1 MTREEHLLVILG
13 EECSE
18 VAKEAAK
25 ALRFGLDDK
34 EPGQDKTNRQKI
46 ATEFNDL
53 FAVVKMLIDDG
64 ILNEKEV
71 IVIEQMEAKTQ
82 KVEKYLEYSKSVGK

>member
-1 MTREEHLLVILG
+1 MKRDEHLLVILA

-34 EPGQDKTNRQKI
+34 EPNQDLTNRKKI

-53 FAVVKMLIDDG
+53 YAVMSMCLDAG
-64 ILNEKEV
+64 ILNDSDMLVATE
-71 IVIEQMEAKTQ
+71 MEAKKQ
-82 KVEKYLEYSKSVGK
+82 KVEKYLKYSKSVGK